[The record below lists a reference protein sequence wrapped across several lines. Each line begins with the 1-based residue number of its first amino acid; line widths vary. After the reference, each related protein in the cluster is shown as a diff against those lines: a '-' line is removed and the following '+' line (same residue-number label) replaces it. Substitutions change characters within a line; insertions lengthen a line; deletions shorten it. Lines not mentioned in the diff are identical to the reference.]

1 MMYGI
6 DVVSVQSGTIQS
18 QTWNKPS
25 GALDEFKDTDHGPM
39 NFKTEAILQDAQK
52 IAQPTEVFSRLIQK
66 IIETPN
72 PKNRL
77 HHPQTA
83 LAPARHALAPPT
95 LVRSNDVYE
104 AFVG

>member
-1 MMYGI
+1 MYDT
-6 DVVSVQSGTIQS
+6 DVVSVQSGPIQS

-66 IIETPN
+66 II
-72 PKNRL
+72 
-77 HHPQTA
+77 
-83 LAPARHALAPPT
+83 APPT
-95 LVRSNDVYE
+95 QKPPT
-104 AFVG
+104 